1 MKHIVSI
8 SGGSASAV
16 AADRVIERYG
26 SDSTILWFA
35 DTLYEDEDLYRFLI
49 DLENRWDKKI
59 VRYTDG
65 RTPLQVAE
73 DRKLIPNNWAA
84 PCSYELKQKPFKEY
98 ITALDKPLT
107 VHLGLDW
114 SEVHRHARPK
124 EVYEEIDGVTVDFPL
139 MWKPLAYMGY
149 TRTIEEWGIKAPRL
163 YELGMPHN
171 NCGGRCIRQ
180 GLGEWLR
187 LAKYLPERYEEVSQ
201 WEQAQRAKGGPRAN
215 RTIVRDRADGDSSP
229 LTLAELRERN
239 ASPQL
244 ELFTTAG
251 DNFGCF
257 CEY

>member
-49 DLENRWDKKI
+49 DLENRWDRKI

-98 ITALDKPLT
+98 IAALDKPMT
-107 VHLGLDW
+107 VH
-114 SEVHRHARPK
+114 
-124 EVYEEIDGVTVDFPL
+124 
-139 MWKPLAYMGY
+139 
-149 TRTIEEWGIKAPRL
+149 
-163 YELGMPHN
+163 
-171 NCGGRCIRQ
+171 
-180 GLGEWLR
+180 
-187 LAKYLPERYEEVSQ
+187 
-201 WEQAQRAKGGPRAN
+201 
-215 RTIVRDRADGDSSP
+215 
-229 LTLAELRERN
+229 
-239 ASPQL
+239 
-244 ELFTTAG
+244 
-251 DNFGCF
+251 
-257 CEY
+257 